1 MILEIIAALVVGG
14 FALAL
19 VVEPMLRTIRRGPL
33 PLDLP
38 DPDETPRGIAV
49 AALREIEF
57 DRATGKLSDA
67 DYAQLRQQYT
77 QAAVEAMR
85 KEETE
90 PAAAAPAPAAPGAG
104 TPDAVEAIISAKV
117 RALRAR
123 QSGGEDTPSCPSCG
137 PRPEGDAIF
146 CSSCGKRLPTG
157 SACGACGSPLL
168 AQASYCDNCG
178 SKQAR
183 SA

>member
-14 FALAL
+14 VALGL
-19 VVEPMLRTIRRGPL
+19 VVEPMLRAVRREPSP

-38 DPDETPRGIAV
+38 DPEETPRGIAV

-67 DYAQLRQQYT
+67 DYAHLRQQYT
-77 QAAVEAMR
+77 EAAIQAIR
-85 KEETE
+85 GEESE
-90 PAAAAPAPAAPGAG
+90 PAPATAAGGGG

-123 QSGGEDTPSCPSCG
+123 QPGGGETPSCPGCG

-146 CSSCGKRLPTG
+146 CSSCGKRLPSD
-157 SACGACGSPLL
+157 SACSACGSPLL
-168 AQASYCDNCG
+168 AQASYCENCG
-178 SKQAR
+178 SRQAR

>member
-1 MILEIIAALVVGG
+1 MILEIIAALVVGA

-19 VVEPMLRTIRRGPL
+19 VVEPMLRSARPASV

-38 DPDETPRGIAV
+38 DFEETPRGIAL

-57 DRATGKLSDA
+57 DRETGKLSDA
-67 DYAQLRQQYT
+67 DYAGLKQQYT
-77 QAAVEAMR
+77 QAAVQAMR
-85 KEETE
+85 AEDRVEE
-90 PAAAAPAPAAPGAG
+90 AATPAPGG

-117 RALRAR
+117 RALRNAP
-123 QSGGEDTPSCPSCG
+123 GGMACPACG
-137 PRPEGDAIF
+137 PRPEPDAEF
-146 CSSCGKRLPTG
+146 CSNCGNRLPTG
-157 SACGACGSPLL
+157 SVCPGCGAAL
-168 AQASYCDNCG
+168 APDAKFCESCG

>member
-1 MILEIIAALVVGG
+1 MILEIIAALVVGA

-19 VVEPMLRTIRRGPL
+19 VVEPMLRSGRPASS

-38 DPDETPRGIAV
+38 DLEETPRGIAL

-57 DRATGKLSDA
+57 DRETGKLSDT
-67 DYAQLRQQYT
+67 DYTDLKQQYT
-77 QAAVEAMR
+77 QAAVHAMR
-85 KEETE
+85 AEDRVAE
-90 PAAAAPAPAAPGAG
+90 AATPEIPGA

-117 RALRAR
+117 RALRSVQPGAGTR
-123 QSGGEDTPSCPSCG
+123 ACPSCG
-137 PRPEGDAIF
+137 PRPEADADF
-146 CSSCGKRLPTG
+146 CSNCGNRLPTG
-157 SACGACGSPLL
+157 AVCAGCGAAL
-168 AQASYCDNCG
+168 APDAKFCESCG